1 MAFRE
6 IVAPTLREL
15 FVSQIIEM
23 IFSGELCIGAKL
35 PSERELSEQMHIS
48 RSMVH
53 TGLEDLE
60 RMGFVRIEPRRG
72 NYIADYARNGNFET
86 LAAIAKYGGGTF
98 DRNLEVSMVELRN
111 AVEGGAMIRLAD
123 RGSAADI
130 QALRALTEA
139 LRTAAASGETIEQ
152 LAERMR
158 RFDTAIT
165 ELSGNCLF
173 PLMMNAFGNVSTL
186 LWEKCVRFWGI
197 ETIVEQEQH
206 IADLLEEGK
215 GHEAAL
221 YIENIFHHYLEAH
234 KTEV

>member
-15 FVSQIIEM
+15 FVRQVIEM
-23 IFSGELCIGAKL
+23 IFSGELHTGDKL

-53 TGLEDLE
+53 TGLEDLA

-86 LAAIAKYGGGTF
+86 LAAIAKYGGAF
-98 DRNLEVSMVELRN
+98 DQNLEASMVELRN

-123 RGSAADI
+123 IHSETDL
-130 QALRALTEA
+130 QTLRVLTEA
-139 LRTAAASGETIEQ
+139 LHTAAASGEPIEQ

-186 LWEKCVRFWGI
+186 LWEKCVRFWGV
-197 ETIVEQEQH
+197 ETIVEQERH
-206 IADLLEEGK
+206 IVELLEAGK

-221 YIENIFHHYLEAH
+221 YIENIFRHYLEAH
-234 KTEV
+234 ERES

>member
-15 FVSQIIEM
+15 FVTQIIEM
-23 IFSGELCIGAKL
+23 IFSGELHIGEKL

-53 TGLEDLE
+53 TGLEDLA

-86 LAAIAKYGGGTF
+86 LAAIAQYGGTF
-98 DRNLEVSMVELRN
+98 DQSMEVSMVELRN
-111 AVEGGAMIRLAD
+111 AVEGGAMLRLAA
-123 RGSAADI
+123 RHSAQDM
-130 QALRALTEA
+130 QTLRALRDG
-139 LRTAAASGETIEQ
+139 LRDAAAAGADAGR
-152 LAERMR
+152 LAEHMR

-165 ELSGNCLF
+165 ELSGNRLF
-173 PLMMNAFGNVSTL
+173 PLILNAFGRGNTL
-186 LWEKCVRFWGI
+186 LWEKCVRFWGV
-197 ETIVEQEQH
+197 ETIIEQEQH
-206 IADLLEEGK
+206 IIDLLDAGK

-221 YIENIFHHYLEAH
+221 YLENIFRHYLEAH
-234 KTEV
+234 APDA

>member
-15 FVSQIIEM
+15 FVTQIIEM
-23 IFSGELCIGAKL
+23 IFSGELHIGEKL

-53 TGLEDLE
+53 TGLEDLT

-86 LAAIAKYGGGTF
+86 LAAIAQYGGTF
-98 DRNLEVSMVELRN
+98 DQSMEVSMVELRN
-111 AVEGGAMIRLAD
+111 AVEGGAMLRLAA
-123 RGSAADI
+123 RHSAQDM
-130 QALRALTEA
+130 QTLRALRDG
-139 LRTAAASGETIEQ
+139 LRDAAAAGADAGQ
-152 LAERMR
+152 LAEHMR

-165 ELSGNCLF
+165 ELSGNRLF
-173 PLMMNAFGNVSTL
+173 PLILNAFGRGNTL
-186 LWEKCVRFWGI
+186 LWEKCVRFWGV
-197 ETIVEQEQH
+197 ETIIEQEQH
-206 IADLLEEGK
+206 IIDLLDAGK

-221 YIENIFHHYLEAH
+221 YLENIFRHYLEAH
-234 KTEV
+234 APDA